1 MVNHLDICLIIKS
14 TVISDFSIAD
24 GKFQL
29 TISSRLNITNSYT
42 ILSTESNSVIK
53 VFKMKLNTSKTRS
66 VLSGRISSVEL
77 SLSDN
82 AEEKDR

>member
-1 MVNHLDICLIIKS
+1 MSYNKVNGDFY
-14 TVISDFSIAD
+14 SDFSTAD

-29 TISSRLNITNSYT
+29 TISSRLNITKSYK
-42 ILSTESNSVIK
+42 ILSTESNSLIK
-53 VFKMKLNTSKTRS
+53 VFKTKLNTSKTRS

-77 SLSDN
+77 SLSEN